1 MQPMATIRGRMFD
14 QLRKAIVTTELIVQ
28 STSQEDAITYRD
40 GGDGWTVVEVICHL
54 RDFDK
59 VFVER
64 AQLTLNEEF
73 PDLPFPSPDGLAMD
87 LKYNEQDLKDAF
99 KEWKAVRE
107 EYVTILEGVSSDED
121 WERVGNHPKRGC
133 TTLND
138 QLFIATWHDV
148 NHLAQISKILTERR
162 S

>member
-1 MQPMATIRGRMFD
+1 MQPMSTIRGRMLD
-14 QLRKAIVTTELIVQ
+14 QLRKAIVTTEIIIQ
-28 STSQEDAITYRD
+28 STSQKDATTYRD

-59 VFVER
+59 VFVDR

-73 PDLPFPSPDGLAMD
+73 PDLPFPSPDGLAAD
-87 LKYNEQDLKDAF
+87 LKYNEQDLSTAF
-99 KEWKAVRE
+99 DDWKAVRE
-107 EYVTILEGVSSDED
+107 EYVAILESVSSDED
-121 WERVGNHPKRGC
+121 WERAGNHPTRGH

-148 NHLAQISKILTERR
+148 NHLAQISKILTEQL
-162 S
+162 